1 MTRFF
6 TLKAWLGGAG
16 LAVGLAGMAV
26 GWRWL
31 VWTAVSL
38 LGAAFA
44 LRFAERGSEP
54 GP

>member
-1 MTRFF
+1 MSRFF

-16 LAVGLAGMAV
+16 LAVGLAGMAA

-31 VWTAVSL
+31 VWTAVAL
-38 LGAAFA
+38 LGVAFA
-44 LRFAERGSEP
+44 LRLAERGSRP

>member
-6 TLKAWLGGAG
+6 TLKAWLGGTG
-16 LAVGLAGMAV
+16 LALGLAGMAG

-31 VWTAVSL
+31 VWTAVAL

-44 LRFAERGSEP
+44 LRFAERGSGPEP
-54 GP
+54 

>member
-16 LAVGLAGMAV
+16 LAVG
-26 GWRWL
+26 
-31 VWTAVSL
+31 WTAVAL

>member
-1 MTRFF
+1 VTRFF

-16 LAVGLAGMAV
+16 LALGLAGMAG

-31 VWTAVSL
+31 VWTAVAL

-44 LRFAERGSEP
+44 LRFAERGSGP

>member
-6 TLKAWLGGAG
+6 ALKAWLGGAG
-16 LAVGLAGMAV
+16 LAVGLAGLAV

-31 VWTAVSL
+31 VWTAVAL

-44 LRFAERGSEP
+44 LRFVERGSEP
-54 GP
+54 RP

>member
-1 MTRFF
+1 MSRFF
-6 TLKAWLGGAG
+6 TLKAWLSGTG

-31 VWTAVSL
+31 VWTAVAL
-38 LGAAFA
+38 LGIAFA
-44 LRFAERGSEP
+44 LRVAERGSGA